1 MKLFISAL
9 AKRLLTAL
17 LGLLL
22 ATGTAELALRLIH
35 FEFQLYPAQIQF
47 GYPDPVTMQRLYQ
60 PDKDLFWVTHDYAN
74 RVAANAGQHP
84 SLVFMGCSC
93 TQFGVYDRF
102 VAEHLRAQCPQ
113 DKLTFVNMGIGG
125 WTSYQ
130 GLQQLRRDVL
140 PMHPRIITIYYGWND
155 HWCTFGAE
163 DQEIAT
169 FHSRHPILLNK
180 TMSRLRV
187 VQLINK
193 LLFSKVMSGKTY
205 SQQRVPLAD
214 FRANLRAMVR
224 LARAQGI
231 TPVLLTAPS
240 SHQAGKEPAYLA
252 ERWLKDL
259 HELVPLHNA
268 YVQTVRDV
276 AAAEHVDLVDLFTL
290 FEGLPPAELDASF
303 QRDGIHLTE
312 TGDRHIAQFICDYF
326 AQAGLLEKLAGKEPP
341 AAHSPLPPR

>member
-1 MKLFISAL
+1 MKLNLHTL
-9 AKRLLTAL
+9 APRILTVV

-22 ATGTAELALRLIH
+22 AAGTAEIGLRLIR

-60 PDKDLFWVTHDYAN
+60 PDKDLFWVPHDYGA
-74 RVAANAGQHP
+74 RVTANAGQRP

-102 VAEHLRAQCPQ
+102 VAENLRAQCPSNQ
-113 DKLTFVNMGIGG
+113 LTFVNMGIGG
-125 WTSYQ
+125 WTTYQ
-130 GLQQLRRDVL
+130 GLQQLKRDVL
-140 PMHPRIITIYYGWND
+140 PMQPHIITIYYGWND

-163 DQEIAT
+163 DLEIAT
-169 FHSRHPILLNK
+169 FHLRHPILLNK
-180 TMSRLRV
+180 NVSRLRV
-187 VQLINK
+187 IQAVNK

-205 SQQRVPLAD
+205 SQQRVPVAE

-224 LARAQGI
+224 LARAHAI

-240 SHQAGKEPAYLA
+240 SHQVGQEPAYLA

-259 HELVPLHNA
+259 HQLVPLHAA
-268 YVQTVRDV
+268 YVQAVRDV
-276 AAAEHVDLVDLFTL
+276 AAEEQVDLVDLFKL
-290 FEGLPPAELDASF
+290 FKALPPAELDASF

-312 TGDRHIAQFICDYF
+312 TGDRHIAGFLGDYF
-326 AQAGLLEKLAGKEPP
+326 AQHGLLAKLASG
-341 AAHSPLPPR
+341 SPVGARNPQ

>member
-1 MKLFISAL
+1 MKLFLKTMAPRI
-9 AKRLLTAL
+9 LTIL
-17 LGLLL
+17 LGLAL
-22 ATGTAELALRLIH
+22 ATGTAEIILHLLR

-60 PDKDLFWVTHDYAN
+60 PDKDLFWVPHNYAD
-74 RVAANAGQHP
+74 RVTANAGQHP

-93 TQFGVYDRF
+93 TQFGIYDRF
-102 VAEHLRAQCPQ
+102 VAENLRVQCPQ

-224 LARAQGI
+224 LAREQGI

-240 SHQAGKEPAYLA
+240 SHQVGQEPAYLA
-252 ERWLKDL
+252 ERWLKNL
-259 HELVPLHNA
+259 HELVPLHAA

-276 AAAEHVDLVDLFTL
+276 AAAEHVDLVDLFAL
-290 FEGLPPAELDASF
+290 FKALPPQELEASF

-312 TGDRHIAQFICDYF
+312 TGDRHIARFVCDYF
-326 AQAGLLEKLAGKEPP
+326 SQAGLLAKLAPGAS
-341 AAHSPLPPR
+341 AAPSRP